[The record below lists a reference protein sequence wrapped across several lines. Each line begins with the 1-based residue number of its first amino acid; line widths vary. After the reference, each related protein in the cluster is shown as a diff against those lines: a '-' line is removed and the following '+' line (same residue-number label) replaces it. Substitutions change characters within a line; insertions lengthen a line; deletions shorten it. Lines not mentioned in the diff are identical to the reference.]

1 MEKSQK
7 RLLVIDANAVVHR
20 AYHALPKLTTKKGE
34 PVNAIYG
41 FLLFLMKAV
50 KDFQPDFIVAAFDFP
65 AKNFRHE
72 KYKEYK
78 ANREKAPD
86 DLYEQIPKVKDLLS
100 DFGIMVL
107 EKEGFEADDIIGTV
121 SSAAQKDGGIET
133 IIASGDADVLQLVGS
148 GVKAYILRKG
158 IKDSVLY
165 DEEKVEEK
173 YGGLAPEK
181 LVYYK
186 SLRGDP
192 SDNIPGVF
200 GIGEKTAIEL
210 IKKFGSTENLYK
222 EIEGGADVKESVRE
236 KLLKN
241 KKNALVSEELA
252 KIDKEVPIK
261 FNLADSKW
269 GNYDKQKVMEDFENY
284 EFKTLTGRL
293 GEINMGENEG
303 KETKKKNN
311 SRKAGENNLSLF

>member
-1 MEKSQK
+1 MEKTKK
-7 RLLVIDANAVVHR
+7 RLIIIDANAVIHR
-20 AYHALPKLTTKKGE
+20 AYHALPKLTTKNGE
-34 PVNAIYG
+34 TVNAIYG
-41 FLLFLMKAV
+41 FLLFLMKAA

-121 SSAAQKDGGIET
+121 SSVAQEDGGIET
-133 IIASGDADVLQLVGS
+133 IIASGDADVLQLVG
-148 GVKAYILRKG
+148 GNVKAYILRKG

-165 DEEKVEEK
+165 DEKKVEEK
-173 YGGLAPEK
+173 YGGLSPEK

-210 IKKFGSTENLYK
+210 IKKFGTTENLYK
-222 EIEGGADVKESVRE
+222 KIEGSADVKESVRE

-252 KIDKEVPIK
+252 KINKEVPIK

-269 GNYDKQKVMEDFENY
+269 GNYDKQKVIKDLTNY
-284 EFKTLTGRL
+284 EFKTLINRL
-293 GEINMGENEG
+293 EEINIGENED
-303 KETKKKNN
+303 KKIKRKNE
-311 SRKAGENNLSLF
+311 SQKTEGSNLSLF